1 MKKMIGAM
9 VVVVVAL
16 VAQAG
21 AGETAKVSEQRL
33 STLGVPGLKSM
44 SDAEVVQVRGSGMMR
59 GHMGMT
65 RGAMKANGMR
75 TNGMKAGAAG
85 TMGHFRNK

>member
-9 VVVVVAL
+9 VVVMAF
-16 VAQAG
+16 VAQVG

-59 GHMGMT
+59 QMGMM
-65 RGAMKANGMR
+65 RGAMKAHGMK

-85 TMGHFRNK
+85 MMGHSRSK